1 MRRAADGLWKN
12 TWPSARN
19 GGNRGGASKRVA
31 RRRLDG
37 AFSRGFAAAQR
48 QLSQSIVLFSEL
60 GDCAGEAEAQ
70 SNLASNLFYMGEVE
84 EGERVA
90 TRALSLARVAGDP
103 YVTGYCLQ
111 TFGDQCASRGEF
123 DRARAL
129 LGEGVE
135 ILRAIDHAPS
145 LAFALAKLG
154 NLLLQQ
160 GDLAAARAALEQ
172 SHALHLRMGEGM
184 GVDHTLLR
192 LGWLTHHEGSDVEAA
207 SLLAQSLTIAEEAG
221 YVPEEALALSML
233 ARLALRRGETDR
245 AFELFANGLWRGL
258 RVQAHDATA
267 NCLEGLAG
275 VAIDRHEPARAAS
288 LLGAADRIRKA
299 AARPIAPIELPE
311 YRKIVDTVHA
321 GWANGN
327 SLVRGNVGRTLT
339 EDEITNEVMN
349 RVRGH

>member
-1 MRRAADGLWKN
+1 M
-12 TWPSARN
+12 ARFQ
-19 GGNRGGASKRVA
+19 GDS
-31 RRRLDG
+31 
-37 AFSRGFAAAQR
+37 AAAQR
-48 QLSQSIVLFSEL
+48 QLSQSVALFTEL
-60 GDCAGEAEAQ
+60 GDCAGQAEAQ

-84 EGERVA
+84 EGERIA

-160 GDLAAARAALEQ
+160 GDLVAARAALEQ
-172 SHALHLRMGEGM
+172 SHAVHLRMGEGM

-192 LGWLTHHEGSDVEAA
+192 LGWLTHHEGNDVEAA

-221 YVPEEALALSML
+221 YVPEEALALSLLGKL
-233 ARLALRRGETDR
+233 ASRRGETDR
-245 AFELFANGLWRGL
+245 AFELFENGLLRGL
-258 RVQAHDATA
+258 RVQAHDANA

-275 VAIDRHEPARAAS
+275 IAIDRQKPAHAAS
-288 LLGAADRIRKA
+288 LLGAADRIREG
-299 AARPIAPIELPE
+299 AARPIAPIELQE
-311 YRKIVDTVHA
+311 HQRIVDTAHA
-321 GWANGN
+321 LLGEQEFIRAWE
-327 SLVRGNVGRTLT
+327 LGRTMT
-339 EDEITNEVMN
+339 EDEIKNEVMN
-349 RVRGH
+349 PVRGTR